1 MNTNTFSQA
10 IAALQINM
18 NALIAYLFK
27 KCIIALIVNFKT
39 TRNILQKTDLSIR
52 ISYTTIYYITFKYFR
67 SIHGVFSVDEINYAN
82 KIYEFI
88 KTKSKSMFQLILLR
102 VVDFL

>member
-1 MNTNTFSQA
+1 
-10 IAALQINM
+10 M

-39 TRNILQKTDLSIR
+39 TRNILQKLIYQLEFR
-52 ISYTTIYYITFKYFR
+52 IHKNLLHKTYL
-67 SIHGVFSVDEINYAN
+67 IHGVFSVNEINYDN
-82 KIYEFI
+82 KKYEKI
-88 KTKSKSMFQLILLR
+88 KTTTKSMFQLILLR

>member
-1 MNTNTFSQA
+1 
-10 IAALQINM
+10 M

-52 ISYTTIYYITFKYFR
+52 M
-67 SIHGVFSVDEINYAN
+67 IHGVFSVNEINYAN
-82 KIYEFI
+82 KRYKFVKI
-88 KTKSKSMFQLILLR
+88 TTKSMFPLILLR